1 MTNVERYLE
10 ARQSRRMAAQDRY
23 LSRLEKREAAAEAMI
38 GELCREG
45 RTVFYVCPVGGR
57 YREGSR
63 GDLIRF
69 LLRNNYA

>member
-1 MTNVERYLE
+1 MQNVERHLE
-10 ARQSRRMAAQDRY
+10 VRQSRRMAAQDRF
-23 LSRLEKREAAAEAMI
+23 LGRIEARETQAEMMI

-45 RTVFYVCPVGGR
+45 RAVYYVWPQGGK

-63 GDLIRF
+63 GDLIVF